1 MNLTNKEKK
10 RIRFLTGIFGWVC
23 LLIGGAFAFDWESL
37 TKEMYDIY
45 KYGPIVQIACDVPN
59 QELNVTMTVDTDGKS
74 ELYFIPHGE
83 AGPINVWLYVVDFYA
98 PFSWRILENTESI
111 TLYSLNEHSYAA
123 YPSSAVSGEG
133 QAVAFRMHFQEG
145 EYAIS
150 RIALQP
156 MNGRQFLR
164 EKEASWFRLPYV
176 CPWVSSDPEDIYTA
190 YDNGGY
196 FNDPKFI
203 SKTIDGATLYLSSL
217 SILASAPNHA
227 YVNPGLVLESVSPET
242 TPKGYY
248 FLWRCNEFFSP
259 LVQYTDITWQTAFE
273 RKGAV
278 AGLFFGLG
286 TSCLWMVHQHPIKK
300 GRKQR

>member
-1 MNLTNKEKK
+1 
-10 RIRFLTGIFGWVC
+10 
-23 LLIGGAFAFDWESL
+23 
-37 TKEMYDIY
+37 MYDIY

-164 EKEASWFRLPYV
+164 ERRQAGFDSLTFVPGFPVIQRIFIPHTTMADISMIQNLSAKPLMVQLYICLHCPSWPAPL
-176 CPWVSSDPEDIYTA
+176 I
-190 YDNGGY
+190 
-196 FNDPKFI
+196 
-203 SKTIDGATLYLSSL
+203 TL
-217 SILASAPNHA
+217 
-227 YVNPGLVLESVSPET
+227 
-242 TPKGYY
+242 
-248 FLWRCNEFFSP
+248 
-259 LVQYTDITWQTAFE
+259 
-273 RKGAV
+273 
-278 AGLFFGLG
+278 
-286 TSCLWMVHQHPIKK
+286 M
-300 GRKQR
+300 